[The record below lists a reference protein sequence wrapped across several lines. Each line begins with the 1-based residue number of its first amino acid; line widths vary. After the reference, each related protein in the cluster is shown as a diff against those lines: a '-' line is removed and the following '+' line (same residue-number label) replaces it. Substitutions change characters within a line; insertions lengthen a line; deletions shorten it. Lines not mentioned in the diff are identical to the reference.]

1 MRCGV
6 MMLPMSIHA
15 KEVEDDD
22 AVAVATGHAW
32 CHGESDG
39 WGLWSQAIHDR
50 VCHRAQLKRR
60 PSTHTAIFSFE
71 IFSTLIIAH

>member
-1 MRCGV
+1 MLEGRSQARKQQGLSDAEGERREAMRCGV

-32 CHGESDG
+32 CRDG
-39 WGLWSQAIHDR
+39 
-50 VCHRAQLKRR
+50 V
-60 PSTHTAIFSFE
+60 
-71 IFSTLIIAH
+71 